1 MWEQMVIYAGFSEIN
16 LTTHVTHIGFKG
28 TVWKQVSFDISEFKL
43 MIFLHQ
49 AFCHFSVYL

>member
-1 MWEQMVIYAGFSEIN
+1 MVIYAGFSEIN

>member
-1 MWEQMVIYAGFSEIN
+1 MLDSQKLICQ
-16 LTTHVTHIGFKG
+16 HVTHIGFKG
-28 TVWKQVSFDISEFKL
+28 MVWKQVSFNISEFTL